1 METRSLLD
9 LIHRVNQRG
18 NAHFAELHSSDV
30 TPRQIAILRAL
41 QANQGTSQTG
51 LVHATGIDRSTIA
64 EIVKRLTQRGLLKRR
79 RSKRDA
85 RAYVVNL
92 SPEGELLLAEA
103 EPVIATVEKAML
115 ESLPEEERETFVS
128 ALQRL
133 AIAR

>member
-1 METRSLLD
+1 M
-9 LIHRVNQRG
+9 
-18 NAHFAELHSSDV
+18 AEL
-30 TPRQIAILRAL
+30 
-41 QANQGTSQTG
+41 
-51 LVHATGIDRSTIA
+51 
-64 EIVKRLTQRGLLKRR
+64 VKRLTQRGLLKRR

-115 ESLPEEERETFVS
+115 ETLPERDRETLVS

-133 AIAR
+133 AMVQ